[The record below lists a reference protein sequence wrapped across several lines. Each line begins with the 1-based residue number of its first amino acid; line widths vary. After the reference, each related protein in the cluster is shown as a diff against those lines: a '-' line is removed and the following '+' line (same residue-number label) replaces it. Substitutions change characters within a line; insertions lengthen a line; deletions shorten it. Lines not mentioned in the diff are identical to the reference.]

1 MKKII
6 IMLFSLLLLCACK
19 KEDSYQIKFA
29 TGEVYN
35 FEEMTVSKITDEEKM
50 IDKDIFTSF
59 NDKEKTKKIVD
70 LLARCQVADESYSY
84 ASIPD
89 SNSLIINLINKNREE
104 SIYMYDSIRDESTDK
119 FHYSFSDNL
128 GDYETP
134 TLLSDDDLI
143 SQIKDIVGKW
153 LMTTTGGWQA
163 HLPVFYYSNIFRVN
177 IL

>member
-6 IMLFSLLLLCACK
+6 IILFSIFLLTSCNK
-19 KEDSYQIKFA
+19 DYSYQIKFA

-35 FEEMTVSKITDEEKM
+35 FEDLTVSIITDEEKM
-50 IDKDIFTSF
+50 IGKDIFTSF

-89 SNSLIINLINKNREE
+89 SNSLIINLKNKDNEG
-104 SIYMYDSIRDESTDK
+104 SIYMYDSIRDESTNK
-119 FHYSFSDNL
+119 FHYTFYDNL
-128 GDYETP
+128 GKYDNP

-143 SQIKDIVGKW
+143 SQIKEIVE
-153 LMTTTGGWQA
+153 
-163 HLPVFYYSNIFRVN
+163 FNN
-177 IL
+177 

>member
-6 IMLFSLLLLCACK
+6 LMLISLFLLSACNK
-19 KEDSYQIKFA
+19 DESYEIKFA

-35 FEEMTVSKITDEEKM
+35 FEDLTVSIITDEEKM
-50 IDKDIFTSF
+50 IEKEIFSSVD
-59 NDKEKTKKIVD
+59 DKEKTKRIVD

-89 SNSLIINLINKNREE
+89 SNSLIINLINENKGE
-104 SIYMYDSIRDESTDK
+104 SIYMYDSIRDESTNK
-119 FHYSFSDNL
+119 FHYTFYDNL

-143 SQIKDIVGKW
+143 AQIKDIVGK
-153 LMTTTGGWQA
+153 
-163 HLPVFYYSNIFRVN
+163 
-177 IL
+177 

>member
-6 IMLFSLLLLCACK
+6 LILISLLLLSACK
-19 KEDSYQIKFA
+19 KEDSHKIKFA

-35 FEEMTVSKITDEEKM
+35 FEDLTVSIISDEEKM
-50 IDKDIFTSF
+50 IEKDIFTSF

-89 SNSLIINLINKNREE
+89 SNSLIINLINENKEE
-104 SIYMYDSIRDESTDK
+104 KIYMYDSIRDESTNK
-119 FHYSFSDNL
+119 FHYSLSDNL
-128 GDYETP
+128 GKYDNP

-143 SQIKDIVGKW
+143 SQIKDIVD
-153 LMTTTGGWQA
+153 
-163 HLPVFYYSNIFRVN
+163 H
-177 IL
+177 

>member
-6 IMLFSLLLLCACK
+6 SLLFSLLLLCACK

-89 SNSLIINLINKNREE
+89 SNSLIIYLIYKNREDI
-104 SIYMYDSIRDESTDK
+104 IYMYDSIRDESTDK

-143 SQIKDIVGKW
+143 SQIKDIVGK
-153 LMTTTGGWQA
+153 
-163 HLPVFYYSNIFRVN
+163 
-177 IL
+177 

>member
-6 IMLFSLLLLCACK
+6 LMLISLFLLSACNK
-19 KEDSYQIKFA
+19 DENYEIKFA

-35 FEEMTVSKITDEEKM
+35 FEDLTVSIITDEEKM
-50 IDKDIFTSF
+50 LEKDIFTSF

-89 SNSLIINLINKNREE
+89 ANSLIINFKNKDREE
-104 SIYMYDSIRDESTDK
+104 SIYMYDSIRDESTNK
-119 FHYSFSDNL
+119 FHYTFYDNL
-128 GDYETP
+128 GKYDNP

-143 SQIKDIVGKW
+143 SQIKEIVE
-153 LMTTTGGWQA
+153 
-163 HLPVFYYSNIFRVN
+163 FNN
-177 IL
+177 